1 MLSPGELLNTIRP
14 EALTLETAIRLF
26 ETEYMASRNFTPETR
41 VHYKSDLVQLAR
53 FLTEQGIGKPADV
66 RLSHLTAFL
75 AELDRRGYS
84 GVSRRRKTASIKSF
98 FKFLKIYDLIAHNP
112 TEQLTPPER
121 ESKEPRFLTAQEY
134 QALLRACSHH
144 PRDAAI
150 IELLLQ
156 TGIRLSEVTRLS
168 TSDIELPA
176 RINRDPE
183 NTGSIFIQGKGRKS
197 RTLPLNYKACRAVKA
212 WLSVRPDIDHPAL
225 FVTKFHEPVGKQAIQ
240 RAVKK
245 YLREAGIRNASVHTL
260 RHTFGTHHVVKGT
273 NLKTIQ
279 EALGHESLNTTSVY
293 ISTAKAAMKRELQ
306 GNAL

>member
-14 EALTLETAIRLF
+14 DELTLETAIRLF

-41 VHYKSDLVQLAR
+41 VHYKSDLSQLTS

-66 RLSHLTAFL
+66 RLSHLTGFL

-98 FKFLKIYDLIAHNP
+98 FRFLKVFDLITHNP
-112 TEQLTPPER
+112 SEQLTPPEH

-156 TGIRLSEVTRLS
+156 TGIRLSEVARLS
-168 TSDIELPA
+168 VADIELPA

-183 NTGSIFIQGKGRKS
+183 NTGSIYIQGKGRKS
-197 RTLPLNYKACRAVKA
+197 RTLPLNYKACRALKA

-225 FVTKFHEPVGKQAIQ
+225 FVTKFREPVGKQAIQ
-240 RAVKK
+240 RTVKK

-293 ISTAKAAMKRELQ
+293 ISTAKAAMRRELQ

>member
-14 EALTLETAIRLF
+14 EELTLETAIRLF

-41 VHYKSDLVQLAR
+41 VHYKSDLSQLAR
-53 FLTEQGIGKPADV
+53 FLSQQGIGKPADV
-66 RLSHLTAFL
+66 RLRHLTGFL

-84 GVSRRRKTASIKSF
+84 GVSRRRKTASLKSF
-98 FKFLKIYDLIAHNP
+98 FRFLKVYDLIVHNP
-112 TEQLTPPER
+112 AEQLTPPER
-121 ESKEPRFLTAQEY
+121 ETKEPRFLTAQEY

-156 TGIRLSEVTRLS
+156 TGIRLSEVARLS
-168 TSDIELPA
+168 VTDIELPA

-183 NTGSIFIQGKGRKS
+183 NTGSIYIQGKGRKS
-197 RTLPLNYKACRAVKA
+197 RTLPLNYKACRALKA

-225 FVTKFHEPVGKQAIQ
+225 FVTKFREPVGKQAIQ
-240 RAVKK
+240 RTVKK

-293 ISTAKAAMKRELQ
+293 ISTAKAAMRRELQ

>member
-1 MLSPGELLNTIRP
+1 MLGPGELLNTIRP
-14 EALTLETAIRLF
+14 DELTLATATRLF
-26 ETEYMASRNFTPETR
+26 ATEYMASRNFAQQTR
-41 VHYKSDLVQLAR
+41 VHYTSDLSQLVG
-53 FLTEQGIGKPADV
+53 FLEKQGIGKSADV

-84 GVSRRRKTASIKSF
+84 GVTRRRKTASIKSF
-98 FKFLKIYDLIAHNP
+98 FRFLKVYDLIANNP
-112 TEQLTPPER
+112 AEQLTPPER
-121 ESKEPRFLTAQEY
+121 ETREPRYLTTREY

-150 IELLLQ
+150 VELLLQ
-156 TGIRLSEVTRLS
+156 TGIRLSEVARLAV
-168 TSDIELPA
+168 TDIELPT
-176 RINRDPE
+176 RISRGPE
-183 NTGSIFIQGKGRKS
+183 NTGSITIHGKGRKS
-197 RTLPLNYKACRAVKA
+197 RTLPLNYKACRALKA
-212 WLSVRPDIDHPAL
+212 WLAVRPDINHPAL
-225 FVTKFHEPVGKQAIQ
+225 FVTKFREPVGKQAIQ
-240 RAVKK
+240 RVVKK
-245 YLREAGIRNASVHTL
+245 YLTEAGIRSASVHTL